1 MSDEGQ
7 QEPSMEDILASI
19 RKILSEDEEEG
30 GEGGAAEAAPDEA
43 PEVSA
48 APEPEPEPEHVHEPE
63 EDDGPD
69 LAALLA
75 ESDEEDEA
83 AFAEPEP
90 ETPPAALELTDEMLA
105 GGEEESY
112 AEPEPAPAPA
122 PQAPVMEQP
131 AYQPPPPQQQPEQQY
146 QPYGTEGL
154 VADQV
159 EQVAGVHIAQLAQAV
174 AQERA
179 LTLGNQGI
187 TIEQLVR
194 EICTPI
200 LKQWLDHNL
209 PYMVER
215 VVRQEIE
222 RIVSRSE
229 RM

>member
-30 GEGGAAEAAPDEA
+30 EGGEAAAAEAAPEPEA
-43 PEVSA
+43 ASEPEPA
-48 APEPEPEPEHVHEPE
+48 ADPEPEPEPEPDPDPVVEDD

-75 ESDEEDEA
+75 DEEDEDVAPA
-83 AFAEPEP
+83 AEEEIALTDDLAADDDFAAEPEA
-90 ETPPAALELTDEMLA
+90 PP
-105 GGEEESY
+105 
-112 AEPEPAPAPA
+112 PP
-122 PQAPVMEQP
+122 
-131 AYQPPPPQQQPEQQY
+131 PPPPQQPQQQPPMQSFGQN
-146 QPYGTEGL
+146 GL

-159 EQVAGVHIAQLAQAV
+159 EQASGAHIAQLAQAV

-194 EICTPI
+194 EICTPV

-215 VVRQEIE
+215 IVRQEIE

>member
-1 MSDEGQ
+1 MSEEGQ

-30 GEGGAAEAAPDEA
+30 GDAAETAADDA
-43 PEVSA
+43 PEPVSD
-48 APEPEPEPEHVHEPE
+48 PEPEPAPEPE

-83 AFAEPEP
+83 AFEDPEPEP
-90 ETPPAALELTDEMLA
+90 VNAALELTDEMLVE
-105 GGEEESY
+105 GEEEEF
-112 AEPEPAPAPA
+112 EPEPAPELAA
-122 PQAPVMEQP
+122 AAAAAASTMAAQP
-131 AYQPPPPQQQPEQQY
+131 ARPQQQAPEEQKY
-146 QPYGTEGL
+146 QPYGQEGL

-159 EQVAGVHIAQLAQAV
+159 EQVAGVHISQLAQAV

-179 LTLGNQGI
+179 LTMGNQGI

-200 LKQWLDHNL
+200 LKHWLDHNL

-215 VVRQEIE
+215 IVRQEIE

-229 RM
+229 KM

>member
-1 MSDEGQ
+1 
-7 QEPSMEDILASI
+7 
-19 RKILSEDEEEG
+19 
-30 GEGGAAEAAPDEA
+30 
-43 PEVSA
+43 
-48 APEPEPEPEHVHEPE
+48 
-63 EDDGPD
+63 
-69 LAALLA
+69 
-75 ESDEEDEA
+75 
-83 AFAEPEP
+83 
-90 ETPPAALELTDEMLA
+90 MLA

-174 AQERA
+174 AQERG

>member
-1 MSDEGQ
+1 
-7 QEPSMEDILASI
+7 
-19 RKILSEDEEEG
+19 
-30 GEGGAAEAAPDEA
+30 
-43 PEVSA
+43 
-48 APEPEPEPEHVHEPE
+48 
-63 EDDGPD
+63 
-69 LAALLA
+69 
-75 ESDEEDEA
+75 
-83 AFAEPEP
+83 
-90 ETPPAALELTDEMLA
+90 MLA

-112 AEPEPAPAPA
+112 SEPEPAPAPA

-174 AQERA
+174 AQERG

>member
-1 MSDEGQ
+1 
-7 QEPSMEDILASI
+7 
-19 RKILSEDEEEG
+19 
-30 GEGGAAEAAPDEA
+30 
-43 PEVSA
+43 
-48 APEPEPEPEHVHEPE
+48 
-63 EDDGPD
+63 
-69 LAALLA
+69 
-75 ESDEEDEA
+75 
-83 AFAEPEP
+83 
-90 ETPPAALELTDEMLA
+90 
-105 GGEEESY
+105 
-112 AEPEPAPAPA
+112 
-122 PQAPVMEQP
+122 MEQP

-159 EQVAGVHIAQLAQAV
+159 EQVSGVHIAQLAQAV

>member
-1 MSDEGQ
+1 MSEEGQ

-30 GEGGAAEAAPDEA
+30 GDAAETAADDA
-43 PEVSA
+43 PEPVSD
-48 APEPEPEPEHVHEPE
+48 PEPEPAPEPE

-83 AFAEPEP
+83 AFEDPEPEP
-90 ETPPAALELTDEMLA
+90 VNAALELTDEMLVE
-105 GGEEESY
+105 GEEEEF
-112 AEPEPAPAPA
+112 APEPAPELAA
-122 PQAPVMEQP
+122 AAAAAASTMAAQP
-131 AYQPPPPQQQPEQQY
+131 ARPQQQAPEEQKY
-146 QPYGTEGL
+146 QPYGQEGL

-159 EQVAGVHIAQLAQAV
+159 EQVAGVHISQLAQAV

-179 LTLGNQGI
+179 LTMGNQGI

-200 LKQWLDHNL
+200 LKHWLDHNL

-215 VVRQEIE
+215 IVRQEIE

-229 RM
+229 KM

>member
-1 MSDEGQ
+1 
-7 QEPSMEDILASI
+7 
-19 RKILSEDEEEG
+19 
-30 GEGGAAEAAPDEA
+30 
-43 PEVSA
+43 
-48 APEPEPEPEHVHEPE
+48 
-63 EDDGPD
+63 
-69 LAALLA
+69 
-75 ESDEEDEA
+75 
-83 AFAEPEP
+83 
-90 ETPPAALELTDEMLA
+90 LTDEMLA
-105 GGEEESY
+105 WGEEESY